1 MIVDQRALAFHRLVT
16 PSATRPRGP
25 VTAEFRLRTYTN
37 DTTKRPAT
45 NTTLS
50 NNALQL
56 TSGAARMDA
65 ARS

>member
-1 MIVDQRALAFHRLVT
+1 LGLTSDD
-16 PSATRPRGP
+16 
-25 VTAEFRLRTYTN
+25 LRTIAIEVALFVLN
-37 DTTKRPAT
+37 CLVLLLAIG
-45 NTTLS
+45 LASS